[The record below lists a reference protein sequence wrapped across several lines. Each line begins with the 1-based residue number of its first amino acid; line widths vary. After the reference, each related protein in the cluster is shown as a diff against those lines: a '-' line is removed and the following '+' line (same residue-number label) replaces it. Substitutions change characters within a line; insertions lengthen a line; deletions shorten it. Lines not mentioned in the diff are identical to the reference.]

1 MNRNRLAYIL
11 ILTAA
16 LNFSA
21 CGGPAESAGG
31 NNNKA
36 AAATPAANAATNPA
50 PATAAV
56 NANTVAASAETV
68 AATPAPVGDAAARQ
82 ATPAASPSRTSGST
96 PTAKAPAPQI
106 GSGGNDF
113 FLFTQARAAINNDPE
128 LKAANLIVEVKEGV
142 VTLSGTVASA
152 ALKSKAEQL
161 ARGAGSKSVR
171 NQLRVV
177 AAR

>member
-1 MNRNRLAYIL
+1 MNRNGLAYIL
-11 ILTAA
+11 ILAAA
-16 LNFSA
+16 LNFSG
-21 CGGPAESAGG
+21 CGGAAESAGG
-31 NNNKA
+31 DNKA
-36 AAATPAANAATNPA
+36 ASAPPTANAATNPT

-56 NANTVAASAETV
+56 NANTVAASAEAG
-68 AATPAPVGDAAARQ
+68 AAAPTSPGDAARQ
-82 ATPAASPSRTSGST
+82 AAPTASPSRGAGGA

-128 LKAANLIVEVKEGV
+128 LKTANLVVEVKEGV
-142 VTLSGTVASA
+142 VTLSGTVANA

-171 NQLRVV
+171 NQLRVA